1 MPRRPVL
8 LSAALAAV
16 LLQVQPPGFP
26 GGAGLCG
33 PSGVQAADAFVEGID
48 DLPLMPGLVPVAD
61 QALVFDKP
69 GGRIVQAVAT
79 GSLDASAIR
88 SFYAETA
95 PQLGWAAAGEGRFVR
110 DGELLRIELVES
122 GQPGLAR
129 SGTGGPVTVRF
140 MLIPQ

>member
-1 MPRRPVL
+1 MPRLPVL
-8 LSAALAAV
+8 PFAVLAAV
-16 LLQVQPPGFP
+16 LFQAQPFGSP

-33 PSGVQAADAFVEGID
+33 PAGANAADAFVDGID
-48 DLPLMPGLVPVAD
+48 DLPLMPGLVTVAD

-79 GSLDASAIR
+79 GTLDASAIR

-95 PQLGWAAAGEGRFVR
+95 PQLGWAAAGEGRFLR
-110 DGELLRIELVES
+110 DGELLRIELVEEPAAS
-122 GQPGLAR
+122 GR
-129 SGTGGPVTVRF
+129 GGPVTVRF

>member
-1 MPRRPVL
+1 MPRPPVL
-8 LSAALAAV
+8 PFAVLAAV
-16 LLQVQPPGFP
+16 LFQVQPFGLP
-26 GGAGLCG
+26 GGPGLCG
-33 PSGVQAADAFVEGID
+33 PAGALAADAFVEGID
-48 DLPLMPGLVPVAD
+48 DLPLMPGLVAVAD
-61 QALVFDKP
+61 QSLVFDKP

-88 SFYAETA
+88 SFYADTV

-110 DGELLRIELVES
+110 DGELLRLELVES
-122 GQPGLAR
+122 GQ